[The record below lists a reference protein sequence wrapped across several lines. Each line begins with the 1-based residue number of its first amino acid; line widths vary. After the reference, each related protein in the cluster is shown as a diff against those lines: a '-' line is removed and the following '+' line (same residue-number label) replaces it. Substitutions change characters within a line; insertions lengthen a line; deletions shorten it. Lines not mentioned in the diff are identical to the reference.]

1 MDIRSRPQRFRPGP
15 RSAQFRDRAGERT
28 GSREDVN
35 EPMTHPNTT
44 DRDRRYKRTV
54 QRPSIDRNAD
64 FNDSR
69 HDEHKVFG
77 LGISNAETR
86 QPAYGQG
93 VVISLLT
100 AGAVLLLAII
110 VIGEGDGTDPPILQ
124 RADRLFWIISGVV
137 LLLAAGG
144 SQFAE
149 RTAARAA
156 DAVGH
161 PRPATAMATAW
172 AVPLVSVAA
181 AIMLVAT
188 FHNRPML
195 VIGPLIAF
203 IGTAGALLSR
213 DLLDEA
219 DEQSNRVA
227 SVIHTLVVHGI
238 AFLAFSAIYLN
249 KLDTWISAP
258 LTGLVGG
265 ILILE
270 TLERGGIAPPQ
281 RVFYAV
287 IGGLVLGQVTVALNW
302 WPSYGWTGGAVLLVV
317 FYIAA
322 GLLLVRAQRT
332 RVRARDLI
340 EFGGIGGLF
349 LLLLAFLA

>member
-1 MDIRSRPQRFRPGP
+1 MNQGDSIGQNPRTRRARQRFTEPPENGEE
-15 RSAQFRDRAGERT
+15 RD
-28 GSREDVN
+28 
-35 EPMTHPNTT
+35 
-44 DRDRRYKRTV
+44 
-54 QRPSIDRNAD
+54 
-64 FNDSR
+64 
-69 HDEHKVFG
+69 DEHKIFG

-93 VVISLLT
+93 IVISLLT

-110 VIGEGDGTDPPILQ
+110 AIGEGDRSDPPILE
-124 RADRLFWIISGVV
+124 RTDRIFWIIAAFV
-137 LLLAAGG
+137 LLIAAGG
-144 SQFAE
+144 AQYAE

-156 DAVGH
+156 AAVGH
-161 PRPATAMATAW
+161 PRPTTTLATAW
-172 AVPLVSVAA
+172 AVPLVSAIA

-188 FHNRPML
+188 YHNRPML

-203 IGTAGALLSR
+203 FGTAGALLSR

-219 DEQSNRVA
+219 DEQSSRVA

-258 LTGLVGG
+258 FVGIVGG
-265 ILILE
+265 VLILE

-281 RVFYAV
+281 RIFYAT
-287 IGGLVLGQVTVALNW
+287 IGGFVLAEVTVALNW
-302 WPSYGWTGGAVLLVV
+302 WPSYGWTGGAVLLVI

-322 GLLLVRAQRT
+322 GLLLVRAQHQQVRT
-332 RVRARDLI
+332 RDLV
-340 EFGGIGGLF
+340 EFGGVGGLF
-349 LLLLAFLA
+349 LVLLAFLA

>member
-1 MDIRSRPQRFRPGP
+1 MNQGDSIGRNPRTRRARQRFTEPPENGEE
-15 RSAQFRDRAGERT
+15 RD
-28 GSREDVN
+28 
-35 EPMTHPNTT
+35 
-44 DRDRRYKRTV
+44 
-54 QRPSIDRNAD
+54 
-64 FNDSR
+64 
-69 HDEHKVFG
+69 DEHKIFG

-93 VVISLLT
+93 IVISLLT

-110 VIGEGDGTDPPILQ
+110 AIGEGDRSDPPILE
-124 RADRLFWIISGVV
+124 RTDRIFWIIAAFV
-137 LLLAAGG
+137 LLIAAGG
-144 SQFAE
+144 AQYAE

-156 DAVGH
+156 AAVGH
-161 PRPATAMATAW
+161 PRPTTTLATAW
-172 AVPLVSVAA
+172 AVPLVSAIA

-188 FHNRPML
+188 YHNRPML

-203 IGTAGALLSR
+203 FGTAGALLSR

-219 DEQSNRVA
+219 DEQSSRVA

-258 LTGLVGG
+258 FVGIIG
-265 ILILE
+265 GVLILE

-281 RVFYAV
+281 RIFYAT
-287 IGGLVLGQVTVALNW
+287 IGGFVLAEVTVALNW
-302 WPSYGWTGGAVLLVV
+302 WPSYGWTGGAVLLVI

-322 GLLLVRAQRT
+322 GLLLVRAQHQQVRT
-332 RVRARDLI
+332 RDLV
-340 EFGGIGGLF
+340 EFGGVGGLF
-349 LLLLAFLA
+349 LVLLAFLA

>member
-1 MDIRSRPQRFRPGP
+1 MDQGDTTRRDSR
-15 RSAQFRDRAGERT
+15 AQ
-28 GSREDVN
+28 
-35 EPMTHPNTT
+35 
-44 DRDRRYKRTV
+44 RTV
-54 QRPSIDRNAD
+54 RRPAIDPDREPGH
-64 FNDSR
+64 SR
-69 HDEHKVFG
+69 QEDHKVFG

-110 VIGEGDGTDPPILQ
+110 IIGDGDGGDPPILQ
-124 RADRLFWIISGVV
+124 RTDRPFWLISAVV

-156 DAVGH
+156 EAVGH

-188 FHNRPML
+188 FHNRSML
-195 VIGPLIAF
+195 IIGPLIAF
-203 IGTAGALLSR
+203 FGTAGALLSR

-238 AFLAFSAIYLN
+238 AFLAFSAVYLN

-258 LTGLVGG
+258 LIGLIGG

-287 IGGLVLGQVTVALNW
+287 IGGTVLGEVTVALNW

-317 FYIAA
+317 FYITA
-322 GLLLVRAQRT
+322 GLFLVRAQRSG
-332 RVRARDLI
+332 VRPRDLI
-340 EFGGIGGLF
+340 EFGGVGGLF

>member
-1 MDIRSRPQRFRPGP
+1 MTQGDRTGREPRSRRTARRP
-15 RSAQFRDRAGERT
+15 A
-28 GSREDVN
+28 
-35 EPMTHPNTT
+35 
-44 DRDRRYKRTV
+44 
-54 QRPSIDRNAD
+54 IDQDAD
-64 FNDSR
+64 LNDPR

-110 VIGEGDGTDPPILQ
+110 VIGEGDSSDPPILQ
-124 RADRLFWIISGVV
+124 RADRVFWLISAVV

-161 PRPATAMATAW
+161 PRPAMAMATAW
-172 AVPLVSVAA
+172 AVPLVSVTA

-195 VIGPLIAF
+195 IIGPAIAF
-203 IGTAGALLSR
+203 VGTAGALLSR

-258 LTGLVGG
+258 LTGLIAG

-322 GLLLVRAQRT
+322 GLLLVRAQRSN
-332 RVRARDLI
+332 VRARDLI
-340 EFGGIGGLF
+340 EFGGVGGLF

>member
-1 MDIRSRPQRFRPGP
+1 MNSGETTRRDSRPQRTVRRAVIDP
-15 RSAQFRDRAGERT
+15 DRE
-28 GSREDVN
+28 
-35 EPMTHPNTT
+35 
-44 DRDRRYKRTV
+44 
-54 QRPSIDRNAD
+54 
-64 FNDSR
+64 FNDP
-69 HDEHKVFG
+69 HQDDHKVFG
-77 LGISNAETR
+77 LGISNAESR

-110 VIGEGDGTDPPILQ
+110 IIGDGDGSDPPILQ
-124 RADRLFWIISGVV
+124 RADRTFWLISAAV

-156 DAVGH
+156 AAVGH

-172 AVPLVSVAA
+172 AVPLVSVTA

-203 IGTAGALLSR
+203 FGTAGALLSR

-227 SVIHTLVVHGI
+227 SVIHTLVLHGI
-238 AFLAFSAIYLN
+238 AFLAFSAVYLN

-258 LTGLVGG
+258 LTGLIGG

-281 RVFYAV
+281 RVFYA
-287 IGGLVLGQVTVALNW
+287 ILGGLVLGEVTVALNW

-317 FYIAA
+317 FYITA
-322 GLLLVRAQRT
+322 GLVLVRAQRS
-332 RVRARDLI
+332 RVGARDLI

>member
-1 MDIRSRPQRFRPGP
+1 MTQR
-15 RSAQFRDRAGERT
+15 D
-28 GSREDVN
+28 
-35 EPMTHPNTT
+35 TT
-44 DRDRRYKRTV
+44 DRTARGRRTARRAV
-54 QRPSIDRNAD
+54 VDRNAEPLD
-64 FNDSR
+64 PRRDP
-69 HDEHKVFG
+69 HKVFG
-77 LGISNAETR
+77 LGISSAETR

-110 VIGEGDGTDPPILQ
+110 VIGDGDNTDPPILQ
-124 RADRLFWIISGVV
+124 RADRVFWIISAVV

-156 DAVGH
+156 EAVGH

-188 FHNRPML
+188 YHNRPML

-203 IGTAGALLSR
+203 TGTAGALLSR

-219 DEQSNRVA
+219 DDQSNRVA

-249 KLDTWISAP
+249 KLDTWLSAP
-258 LTGLVGG
+258 LTGLIGG

-281 RVFYAV
+281 RIFYAV
-287 IGGLVLGQVTVALNW
+287 IGGVVLGQVTVALNW
-302 WPSYGWTGGAVLLVV
+302 WPSYGWTGGAVLLVI

-322 GLLLVRAQRT
+322 GLFLVRAQRS

>member
-1 MDIRSRPQRFRPGP
+1 MNQGDTTNRDSRSR
-15 RSAQFRDRAGERT
+15 
-28 GSREDVN
+28 
-35 EPMTHPNTT
+35 
-44 DRDRRYKRTV
+44 RTV
-54 QRPSIDRNAD
+54 RRPAIAPAAD
-64 FNDSR
+64 PNDGR
-69 HDEHKVFG
+69 QDDHKVFG

-100 AGAVLLLAII
+100 AGAVLLLAIM
-110 VIGEGDGTDPPILQ
+110 VIGDGNGSDPPILQ
-124 RADRLFWIISGVV
+124 RADRVFWLISAVV

-156 DAVGH
+156 EAVGH
-161 PRPATAMATAW
+161 PRPVTAMATAW
-172 AVPLVSVAA
+172 AVPLVSVTA

-195 VIGPLIAF
+195 IIGPLIAF
-203 IGTAGALLSR
+203 LGTAGALLSR

-287 IGGLVLGQVTVALNW
+287 IGGLVLGEVTVALNW

-317 FYIAA
+317 FYITA
-322 GLLLVRAQRT
+322 GLFLVRAQRSG
-332 RVRARDLI
+332 VRARDLI
-340 EFGGIGGLF
+340 EFGGVGGIF